1 MATTDFPEIV
11 RVRAQARFVRFS
23 ARKARLV
30 LDQVRGKS
38 LRKAEATLL
47 FSPKFASNEVLSLL
61 RSAAANAREQH
72 SIPADELVIDSCFA
86 DVSKTLF
93 RFQPRARGRAGK
105 IRKRS
110 CHITLVLRH
119 EPQAGSATS
128 KAAATAVAEAPKK
141 TSAAQATIETESKRP
156 RTRKAVEKP
165 AAATQPA
172 ETVAEPSKPAAR
184 KPAAKKPVAAKPTA
198 AKPVAAKPVAA
209 KKPAAKPAAA
219 ADVATA
225 EKPKRARAKKEP
237 TAEPKAAPDKVEEA

>member
-1 MATTDFPEIV
+1 M

-141 TSAAQATIETESKRP
+141 RSAAQATIETESKRP

-165 AAATQPA
+165 AAATPPA

-184 KPAAKKPVAAKPTA
+184 KPAAKKPAAAKPAA
-198 AKPVAAKPVAA
+198 AKPAAA

-219 ADVATA
+219 ADAATA

>member
-1 MATTDFPEIV
+1 M
-11 RVRAQARFVRFS
+11 RFS

-141 TSAAQATIETESKRP
+141 KSAAQATIETESKRP

-165 AAATQPA
+165 AAATPPA

-184 KPAAKKPVAAKPTA
+184 KPAAKKPAA

-219 ADVATA
+219 ADAATA

>member
-1 MATTDFPEIV
+1 MAKTEPTEIV

-38 LRKAEATLL
+38 LRKAEATLMY
-47 FSPKFASNEVLSLL
+47 SPKFASNEVLTLL

-72 SIPADELVIDSCFA
+72 SIPADELVIDTCFA

-119 EPQAGSATS
+119 DP
-128 KAAATAVAEAPKK
+128 KAALGPKAVAAAAAASEASVR

-156 RTRKAVEKP
+156 RKP
-165 AAATQPA
+165 A
-172 ETVAEPSKPAAR
+172 
-184 KPAAKKPVAAKPTA
+184 
-198 AKPVAAKPVAA
+198 AA
-209 KKPAAKPAAA
+209 KKPAGTAKPAAEAKPAARTRKAA
-219 ADVATA
+219 ADAPA
-225 EKPKRARAKKEP
+225 AKPKRTRATKA
-237 TAEPKAAPDKVEEA
+237 AEPATPAETAPEKVEEA

>member
-1 MATTDFPEIV
+1 MATTDSPEIV

-184 KPAAKKPVAAKPTA
+184 KPAAKKPAAAKPT
-198 AKPVAAKPVAA
+198 AAKPVAA

-219 ADVATA
+219 ADAATA

>member
-1 MATTDFPEIV
+1 MATTDSPEIV

-128 KAAATAVAEAPKK
+128 KAAATAVAEAPKRK
-141 TSAAQATIETESKRP
+141 SAAQATIETESKRP

-165 AAATQPA
+165 AAETAVA
-172 ETVAEPSKPAAR
+172 ETVAEPKKPAAR
-184 KPAAKKPVAAKPTA
+184 KPAAKKPAAAKPA
-198 AKPVAAKPVAA
+198 AA
-209 KKPAAKPAAA
+209 KKPAAKPAAVADA
-219 ADVATA
+219 AAA

>member
-1 MATTDFPEIV
+1 M
-11 RVRAQARFVRFS
+11 RFS

-141 TSAAQATIETESKRP
+141 RSAAQATIETESKRP

-165 AAATQPA
+165 AAATPPA

-184 KPAAKKPVAAKPTA
+184 KPAAKKPAAAKPAA
-198 AKPVAAKPVAA
+198 AKPAAA

-219 ADVATA
+219 ADAATA

>member
-1 MATTDFPEIV
+1 MATTDSPEIV

-128 KAAATAVAEAPKK
+128 KAAATAVAEAPKRK
-141 TSAAQATIETESKRP
+141 SAAQATIETESKRP

-165 AAATQPA
+165 AA
-172 ETVAEPSKPAAR
+172 ETAVAEPVAEPKKPAAR
-184 KPAAKKPVAAKPTA
+184 RPAAKKPAAAKPA
-198 AKPVAAKPVAA
+198 AA

-219 ADVATA
+219 ADAAAA

>member
-1 MATTDFPEIV
+1 MATTDSPEIV

-128 KAAATAVAEAPKK
+128 KAAATAVAEAPKRK
-141 TSAAQATIETESKRP
+141 SAAQATIETESKRS

-165 AAATQPA
+165 AAETAVA
-172 ETVAEPSKPAAR
+172 ETVAEPKKPAAR
-184 KPAAKKPVAAKPTA
+184 KPAAKKPAAAKPA
-198 AKPVAAKPVAA
+198 AA

-219 ADVATA
+219 ADAAAA

>member
-1 MATTDFPEIV
+1 MATTDSPEIV

-47 FSPKFASNEVLSLL
+47 FSPKFASGEVLSLL

-119 EPQAGSATS
+119 EPQVGSATS
-128 KAAATAVAEAPKK
+128 KAAATAVAEAPKRK
-141 TSAAQATIETESKRP
+141 SAAQATIETESKRP

-165 AAATQPA
+165 AA
-172 ETVAEPSKPAAR
+172 ETAVAEPKKPAAR
-184 KPAAKKPVAAKPTA
+184 KPAATKPAAAKPAA
-198 AKPVAAKPVAA
+198 AKKPAGAKPAAA
-209 KKPAAKPAAA
+209 KKPAAKPAATADA
-219 ADVATA
+219 AAA